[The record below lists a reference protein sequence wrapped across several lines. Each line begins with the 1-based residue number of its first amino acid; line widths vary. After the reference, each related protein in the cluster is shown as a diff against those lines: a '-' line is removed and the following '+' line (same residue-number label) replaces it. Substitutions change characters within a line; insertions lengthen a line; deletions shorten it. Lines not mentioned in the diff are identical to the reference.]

1 MRAAVFKERGRP
13 LQIEEVA
20 DPTPGPHDLILRVR
34 ASGLCG
40 TDLHLTEPGSALPLP
55 SGAIL
60 GHELAGE
67 IVAAGACAAAS
78 FQVGERVAVLPHLC
92 CGEASPCR
100 NQGRRFACSRML
112 TLGLGTAPGGYAE
125 YVRISE
131 SGAHRLP
138 AAISF
143 RHGALVE
150 PLAVGRHAVELARL
164 PPNATVLVLG
174 AGPVGLAT
182 VIFARLAGARH
193 VIVSEGVAYRRDLA
207 RKLGATAVVD
217 PSQPL
222 PQQLFDLAGEAPQGV
237 FECVGAPG
245 LLDLAMSATAPGGKV
260 VVVGVCQSRDSIR
273 PLLGIARELCI
284 QFALA
289 YGPADF
295 DAVIALL
302 AAPQIDVASLI
313 TDVVDLAGL
322 PAAFEALR
330 TPTHQCKVIVEP

>member
-13 LQIEEVA
+13 LQIEQVA
-20 DPTPGPHDLILRVR
+20 DPTPGPHDLIVRVR

-40 TDLHLTEPGSALPLP
+40 TDLHLTEPGSTLPLP

-67 IVAAGACAAAS
+67 IVAAGAAAS
-78 FQVGERVAVLPHLC
+78 FQVGERIAVLPHLC
-92 CGEASPCR
+92 CGEANPCR
-100 NQGRRFACSRML
+100 NQGRRFSCSRML

-131 SGAHRLP
+131 GAAHRLP
-138 AAISF
+138 ASISF

-193 VIVSEGVAYRRDLA
+193 VIISEGVAYRRALA
-207 RKLGATAVVD
+207 LKLGATAAVD
-217 PSQPL
+217 PCQPL
-222 PQQLFDLAGEAPQGV
+222 LPQLFDLAGEAPQVV

-289 YGPADF
+289 YSAADF

-302 AAPQIDVASLI
+302 PASQLDLASLI
-313 TDVVDLAGL
+313 TDVVDLDGL